1 MLRTKAL
8 RKIFITTL
16 GMFILV
22 TVFSFPSF
30 DENNVIRT
38 NFEIEDIAGLATDS
52 IYLINN
58 NGYLVKTSVFIDS
71 TDIIEKITNIINKL
85 YISNDNGDS
94 KLFGIIPNNVKI
106 NNISYDEQFVT
117 IDFSNE
123 FLDVSDDLKN
133 TMITSIV
140 YSIMELDDVS
150 GVIILVDGNFIKDYS
165 GVLDK
170 KIGINN
176 SYLFNYR
183 TNISKVVVY
192 YLNDINHDIYYVPV
206 TKYLN
211 DDREKIKIIVEELTT
226 SYIYDSNLMSF
237 LDSRLKLI
245 DYKEEGDVLF
255 LNFNDYLYD
264 NSNKIL
270 EEVIYCISY
279 SVFDNYDVN
288 MIMFEV
294 NNEMVKQISR
304 NDI

>member
-71 TDIIEKITNIINKL
+71 TDIIEKITKIINKL

-94 KLFGIIPNNVKI
+94 NLFGIIPNNVKI